1 MPNEKVLSEKKAV
14 VAELTEKLRGAAGG
28 VIVDYKGITVAE
40 DTALRVEMRKNG
52 VDYAVVKNTMTRFAV
67 KNAGLDGLVE
77 VLEGTTSLAVS
88 ANDPVAAAK
97 VISAFAKKM
106 NGQKFIVKAGF
117 VDGQVIS
124 ASRVKDLAE
133 LPSKEVLVATVL
145 GTMMA
150 PVSGLA
156 NVLNANITGLARAL
170 QAIAD
175 QKAS

>member
-1 MPNEKVLSEKKAV
+1 MPNEKILSEKKAI
-14 VAELTEKLRGAAGG
+14 VAELAGKLRGAAGG
-28 VIVDYKGITVAE
+28 VIVDYRGITVAE
-40 DTALRVEMRKNG
+40 DTALRTEMRKNG

-67 KNAGLDGLVE
+67 KDAGLDGLVE

-88 ANDPVAAAK
+88 ADDPVAAAK
-97 VISAFAKKM
+97 VVSAFAKKM

-124 ASRVKDLAE
+124 ADRVKDLAE
-133 LPSKEVLVATVL
+133 LPSKEVLLATVL

>member
-1 MPNEKVLSEKKAV
+1 MAVCEK
-14 VAELTEKLRGAAGG
+14 
-28 VIVDYKGITVAE
+28 
-40 DTALRVEMRKNG
+40 
-52 VDYAVVKNTMTRFAV
+52 
-67 KNAGLDGLVE
+67 
-77 VLEGTTSLAVS
+77 
-88 ANDPVAAAK
+88 DPVAAAK
-97 VISAFAKKM
+97 VITAFSKKM

-117 VDGQVIS
+117 VEGRVIS
-124 ASRVKDLAE
+124 PDEIKNLAE